1 MKILDAFISFVF
13 SIVILVL
20 SIAVILV
27 LTGFTSE
34 SFIVDLINDYLFN
47 DTYQNVAL
55 ITSIVLALAA
65 LKTTIFHSRF
75 KSKDTSPILVATE
88 NGNVQIA
95 QETIT
100 NTVKSVAL
108 KIPNIKDVNA
118 KMLKKKKG
126 IKIFANISVLANCNI
141 KQVTEELQ
149 SKVIEVIRETTGV
162 KVLDV
167 DVKVKNIYEKGQ
179 KAENKIIDTSKKA
192 EEPAEIENKE
202 VVAQEITEEKVE
214 TKTEELEDSKEEK
227 KEE

>member
-1 MKILDAFISFVF
+1 MKILDALISFIF

-27 LTGFTSE
+27 LTGLTTE
-34 SFIVDLINDYLFN
+34 SFIIDLINDYVFN
-47 DTYQNVAL
+47 NTYYNIVL

-126 IKIFANISVLANCNI
+126 IKIFANISVLANSNI

-149 SKVIEVIRETTGV
+149 SQVIEVIKETTGV

-179 KAENKIIDTSKKA
+179 KVENKIVDATKKV
-192 EEPAEIENKE
+192 EEPLKTENKE
-202 VVAQEITEEKVE
+202 VVTHEPVEEVE
-214 TKTEELEDSKEEK
+214 AKTEEVVENQEEK

>member
-1 MKILDAFISFVF
+1 MRILDAFISFVF

-27 LTGFTSE
+27 LTGFTNE
-34 SFIVDLINDYLFN
+34 SFIIELINDYVFN
-47 DTYQNVAL
+47 DTYHNIAL
-55 ITSIVLALAA
+55 ISSVVLALAA

-108 KIPNIKDVNA
+108 KIPNIKDINA

-126 IKIFANISVLANCNI
+126 IKIFTNISVLANSNI

-149 SKVIEVIRETTGV
+149 AKVIEVIKETTGV

-179 KAENKIIDTSKKA
+179 KNEAKVVQTTKQ
-192 EEPAEIENKE
+192 EEPVVASENKE
-202 VVAQEITEEKVE
+202 EALNEEKI
-214 TKTEELEDSKEEK
+214 EEVKEEVVENKDDK

>member
-1 MKILDAFISFVF
+1 MKILDALISFIF

-27 LTGFTSE
+27 LTGLTTE
-34 SFIVDLINDYLFN
+34 SFIIDLINDYVFN
-47 DTYQNVAL
+47 NTYYNIVL

-126 IKIFANISVLANCNI
+126 IKIFANISVLANSNI
-141 KQVTEELQ
+141 KHVTEELQ
-149 SKVIEVIRETTGV
+149 SQVIEVIKETTGV

-179 KAENKIIDTSKKA
+179 KVENKIVDATKKV
-192 EEPAEIENKE
+192 EEPLKTENKE
-202 VVAQEITEEKVE
+202 VVTHEPVEEVE
-214 TKTEELEDSKEEK
+214 AKTEEVVENQEEK

>member
-1 MKILDAFISFVF
+1 MKILDALISFIF

-27 LTGFTSE
+27 LTGLTTE
-34 SFIVDLINDYLFN
+34 SFIIDLINDYVFN
-47 DTYQNVAL
+47 NTYYNIVL

-118 KMLKKKKG
+118 KMLKKKK
-126 IKIFANISVLANCNI
+126 
-141 KQVTEELQ
+141 E
-149 SKVIEVIRETTGV
+149 
-162 KVLDV
+162 
-167 DVKVKNIYEKGQ
+167 
-179 KAENKIIDTSKKA
+179 
-192 EEPAEIENKE
+192 
-202 VVAQEITEEKVE
+202 
-214 TKTEELEDSKEEK
+214 
-227 KEE
+227 

>member
-1 MKILDAFISFVF
+1 MKILDAFISFIF
-13 SIVILVL
+13 SIVVLVL

-27 LTGFTSE
+27 LTGFASE
-34 SFIVDLINDYLFN
+34 SFILDTLNDYVFN
-47 DTYQNVAL
+47 DTYHNVAL
-55 ITSIVLALAA
+55 ITSVVLVLAA
-65 LKTTIFHSRF
+65 LKTTIFNSRF

-126 IKIFANISVLANCNI
+126 IKIFANISVLANSNI

-179 KAENKIIDTSKKA
+179 KLENKVTDTVKPVEETVKA
-192 EEPAEIENKE
+192 EGNE
-202 VVAQEITEEKVE
+202 VATHEVDEKVE
-214 TKTEELEDSKEEK
+214 AKIEEVAENQEEK

>member
-13 SIVILVL
+13 SIIILVL

-27 LTGFTSE
+27 LTGLTNE
-34 SFIVDLINDYLFN
+34 SFIVDLINDYVFN
-47 DTYQNVAL
+47 NTYYNIAL

-75 KSKDTSPILVATE
+75 KSKDTTPILVATE

-126 IKIFANISVLANCNI
+126 IKIFANISVLANSNI

-149 SKVIEVIRETTGV
+149 SQVIEVIKETTGV

-179 KAENKIIDTSKKA
+179 KVENKVADTSKK
-192 EEPAEIENKE
+192 EED
-202 VVAQEITEEKVE
+202 
-214 TKTEELEDSKEEK
+214 TEELESKEVATQENTEKVEAKTEEVAENQEEK

>member
-1 MKILDAFISFVF
+1 MKILDAFISFIF
-13 SIVILVL
+13 SIIILVL

-27 LTGFTSE
+27 LTGLTNE
-34 SFIVDLINDYLFN
+34 SFIVDLINEYVFN
-47 DTYQNVAL
+47 NTYYNIVL
-55 ITSIVLALAA
+55 ITSIVLAVAA

-126 IKIFANISVLANCNI
+126 IKIFANISVLANSNI

-149 SKVIEVIRETTGV
+149 AQVIEVIKETTGV

-179 KAENKIIDTSKKA
+179 KVENKIVEETKKV
-192 EEPAEIENKE
+192 EEPAKTETKE
-202 VVAQEITEEKVE
+202 VVNEEATEKNEEVVE
-214 TKTEELEDSKEEK
+214 NQEEK